1 MVMPN
6 VARAGL
12 PEHWRTMRCEPKG
25 ITGFAGDGVN
35 RFRVM
40 PVFSVSVAGSGGKC
54 SLMVGWIRGDRL
66 PGMGDWALV
75 LSGIRWC
82 GTSQGGG
89 MR

>member
-35 RFRVM
+35 RFGVM

-54 SLMVGWIRGDRL
+54 SLMVGWIRGIAC
-66 PGMGDWALV
+66 PVWATGH
-75 LSGIRWC
+75 SCFTASDGAEPHRAEE
-82 GTSQGGG
+82 
-89 MR
+89 